1 MTANTALHIASRG
14 KNFSRPITVTQDN
27 ILMIFCMVCYVIYTL
42 QHDKVIVQEAHIGLQ
57 YEESYVIL
65 TDDKRFLSRF

>member
-1 MTANTALHIASRG
+1 
-14 KNFSRPITVTQDN
+14 
-27 ILMIFCMVCYVIYTL
+27 MVCYVIYTL